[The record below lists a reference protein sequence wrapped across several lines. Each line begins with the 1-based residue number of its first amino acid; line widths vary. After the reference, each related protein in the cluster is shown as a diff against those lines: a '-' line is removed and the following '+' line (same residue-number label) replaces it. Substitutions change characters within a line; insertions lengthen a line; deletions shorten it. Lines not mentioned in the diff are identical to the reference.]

1 MPRYLQKEPTLEQ
14 SFIYNEITAMT
25 VDATVNY
32 SFFRGCKRG

>member
-14 SFIYNEITAMT
+14 SFICNEITAMT

-32 SFFRGCKRG
+32 SFFRECKRG